1 MSIRYPESLVK
12 KNDQNPPV
20 GYVKVTL
27 GDLWSEKLLDTA
39 GFTVVWHLWWLNDG
53 FFLFLTFLVYSNRCE
68 YDILKVLFEK
78 IMPGPT
84 LWVHHLLKC
93 SALTKWPILHAILG
107 HLSVRQRTCTCTF
120 EVCKNV
126 YLYMWEMYV
135 KFQNLISTHRGLL
148 GLPTIVETS

>member
-12 KNDQNPPV
+12 KKWPEPTRWIRQSNARGFMVGKVV
-20 GYVKVTL
+20 GYCRFYSSMTSVVTQ
-27 GDLWSEKLLDTA
+27 
-39 GFTVVWHLWWLNDG
+39 WWI
-53 FFLFLTFLVYSNRCE
+53 FLFLTVLVYSNRCE